1 MKKGNMQF
9 FFFKSIKFLRN
20 DAQKREAKTKKK
32 KKKKKETRE
41 ILKQKPI
48 WSKTAHCS
56 KCTLHVYY
64 IFGNARRNEIISTEE
79 LAKKLWAI
87 VW

>member
-1 MKKGNMQF
+1 MTPKKE
-9 FFFKSIKFLRN
+9 K
-20 DAQKREAKTKKK
+20 QKQQ

-48 WSKTAHCS
+48 WSKMKGKAHCS

-64 IFGNARRNEIISTEE
+64 IFRNARRNEIISTEE

>member
-1 MKKGNMQF
+1 MTPKKE
-9 FFFKSIKFLRN
+9 K
-20 DAQKREAKTKKK
+20 QKQKKK
-32 KKKKKETRE
+32 KKKGNRE

-48 WSKTAHCS
+48 WSKMKGKAHCS

-64 IFGNARRNEIISTEE
+64 IFGNARRKEIISTEE
-79 LAKKLWAI
+79 LAKNLWAI

>member
-1 MKKGNMQF
+1 MTPKKE
-9 FFFKSIKFLRN
+9 K
-20 DAQKREAKTKKK
+20 QKQK

-41 ILKQKPI
+41 FLTQKPI
-48 WSKTAHCS
+48 WSKMKGKAHCS
-56 KCTLHVYY
+56 KCTLHVHC

>member
-1 MKKGNMQF
+1 MTPKKE
-9 FFFKSIKFLRN
+9 K
-20 DAQKREAKTKKK
+20 QKQKKEK
-32 KKKKKETRE
+32 EKETRE

-48 WSKTAHCS
+48 WSKMKGKAHCS